1 MAKVPEYLM
10 PENFFPPR
18 LARGDDERD
27 VNKAWF
33 EQFTRYVMAAHGV
46 DKGACS
52 ASDFGALCSLFVEV
66 ADLPTFPVF
75 VASNQRGI
83 QWTVRTK
90 AMTAPNF
97 TGR

>member
-46 DKGACS
+46 TREHVQLQILGLYVLFSLKWLICLPFRFLSRQIKGA
-52 ASDFGALCSLFVEV
+52 F
-66 ADLPTFPVF
+66 
-75 VASNQRGI
+75 N
-83 QWTVRTK
+83 
-90 AMTAPNF
+90 
-97 TGR
+97 GR